1 MRGRTS
7 NARALILPFRQD
19 GAATHRPR
27 AIFNIVM
34 VRPDKSQ
41 LERLMALAEEAEQ
54 ILAQSIGSHDIRHAC
69 ALARGY
75 LDLARS
81 YNEPVNIEDVE
92 LVLAR
97 MRAWVAKPG
106 RRKNATDC
114 DRGIP

>member
-1 MRGRTS
+1 M
-7 NARALILPFRQD
+7 D
-19 GAATHRPR
+19 
-27 AIFNIVM
+27 
-34 VRPDKSQ
+34 RPDKSQ

-92 LVLAR
+92 RVLAR

-106 RRKNATDC
+106 RRKTSTDRNC
-114 DRGIP
+114 AVP